1 MKDPRRNNR
10 RRRPKDREL
19 EDRELEDALET
30 SMPSYTPEHRRAVL
44 KGLRILARVAIRFY
58 MEEQAA
64 RSRDQD
70 GGGRKNSKR
79 PSNAAQRRRIT
90 VLWPGAVYFTERYL
104 VMETGVRRFH
114 R

>member
-1 MKDPRRNNR
+1 MRDTTGRNENNR
-10 RRRPKDREL
+10 RRRPK
-19 EDRELEDALET
+19 DRELEDALET

-70 GGGRKNSKR
+70 GGG
-79 PSNAAQRRRIT
+79 
-90 VLWPGAVYFTERYL
+90 E
-104 VMETGVRRFH
+104 EE
-114 R
+114 